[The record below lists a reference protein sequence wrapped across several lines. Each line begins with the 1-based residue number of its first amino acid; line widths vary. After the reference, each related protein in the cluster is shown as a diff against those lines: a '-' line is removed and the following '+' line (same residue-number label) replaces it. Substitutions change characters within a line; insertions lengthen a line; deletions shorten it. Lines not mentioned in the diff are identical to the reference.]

1 MVRLENCRELY
12 GSSESDEEEED
23 EAFRLWEDRW
33 PLATGGGAFVLA
45 VVVAVGLVV
54 L

>member
-12 GSSESDEEEED
+12 GSSESEEED